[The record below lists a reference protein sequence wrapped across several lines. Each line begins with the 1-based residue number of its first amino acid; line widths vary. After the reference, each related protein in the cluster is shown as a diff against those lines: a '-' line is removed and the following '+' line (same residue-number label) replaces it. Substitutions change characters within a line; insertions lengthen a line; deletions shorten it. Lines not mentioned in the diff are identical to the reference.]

1 MATNKLEQ
9 NYAARE
15 AVAMAVGAKLREIA
29 AILTEAKADPDLFRD
44 GLTAPLDRVL
54 VHAQLH
60 GPVLHPD
67 PLPQGAD

>member
-15 AVAMAVGAKLREIA
+15 AVSLAVGAKLREIA
-29 AILTEAKADPDLFRD
+29 AILTEAKADPDLYRD

-54 VHAQLH
+54 THAQIH
-60 GPVLHPD
+60 GPTLHPD
-67 PLPQGAD
+67 PLPTADA